1 MAGDVLL
8 IVVFEPHP
16 VFKRIGAD
24 LFMKKEISLVEA
36 LTGLNFE
43 ISHLD
48 GHKIKIASARNEV
61 ISPSILLFFL
71 FLLI

>member
-8 IVVFEPHP
+8 IVIIEPHP
-16 VFKRIGAD
+16 VFKRVGAD

-36 LTGLNFE
+36 LTGFNFE

-48 GHKIKIASARNEV
+48 GHKIKVASTHNEI
-61 ISPSILLFFL
+61 ISPSIFIFFV
-71 FLLI
+71 